1 MSIADTLHD
10 AVNDIDRYV
19 TDDGPY
25 ADELTDKWIMA
36 TRDSMERLRCYLDRD
51 LDGNEPPF
59 RPFEQPDDEKDEDET
74 EATP

>member
-19 TDDGPY
+19 NEDGPY
-25 ADELTDKWIMA
+25 ADPLMDQWIMD
-36 TRDSMERLRCYLDRD
+36 TRDRMERLRCYLDRD

-59 RPFEQPDDEKDEDET
+59 RPFVWVADGDQEDGG
-74 EATP
+74 A